1 MIESISTDELQ
12 SRIAAHALTLVDVRE
27 IHEYRA
33 GHVPGAVNIPLHL
46 IPLRLNELPTDSTLY
61 VICQSGGR
69 SAQAC
74 LWLAQRGRSV
84 VNVDGG
90 TGSWIRAGKPITRPQ
105 G

>member
-12 SRIAAHALTLVDVRE
+12 SRIAEQPLTLVDVRE
-27 IHEYRA
+27 VHEYRG

-46 IPLRLNELPTDSTLY
+46 IPLRLSELPADATLY

-74 LWLAQRGRSV
+74 LWLAQKGRSV
-84 VNVDGG
+84 VNVNGG
-90 TGSWIRAGKPITRPQ
+90 TGSWIRAGKPVARPRS
-105 G
+105 